1 MRARRGGW
9 GGAGE
14 GEKGEK
20 ERSAEEPAA
29 EPGEKCKRCGLEIDE
44 AEPGALN

>member
-1 MRARRGGW
+1 MGG

-14 GEKGEK
+14 GGKGEK
-20 ERSAEEPAA
+20 ERSAEEPEA
-29 EPGEKCKRCGLEIDE
+29 EPGEKCKRCGLAIDE